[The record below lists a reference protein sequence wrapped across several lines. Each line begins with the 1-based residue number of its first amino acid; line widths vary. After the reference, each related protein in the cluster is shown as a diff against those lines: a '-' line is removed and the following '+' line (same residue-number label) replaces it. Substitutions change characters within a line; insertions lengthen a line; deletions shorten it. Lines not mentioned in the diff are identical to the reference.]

1 MIDRLLRHPSRVVA
15 LLFAFV
21 IAVGTVLLALPIAKQ
36 GPGGVGF
43 LTALFTATSA
53 VCVTGL
59 VTVDVGGT
67 FTTFGQVVI
76 LALVQI
82 GGFGIMTLTSVIA
95 LVVARRVGLRT
106 RLLTSVESG
115 GVDPGDL
122 RHVLRGVAVFS
133 ILAEALVTVVLA
145 VRFLVQGGTDL
156 GGALWQGGFTAISA
170 FNNAGFSLWS
180 DSLVGFVDDW
190 TVTLTVS
197 AAVVLGGV
205 GFPVV
210 LELARER
217 TSSAHW
223 SLHTKLTLVVTG
235 ILVVLG
241 TVAVLGFEWDNE
253 LTLGALSTPDKL
265 LAAFFGGVTPRTAG
279 FNSIDYGEATG
290 ETLLITDILM
300 FIGGGSGSTAG
311 GIKVTT
317 FALLG
322 LMVLSEARGDR
333 HVAVFRRRVS
343 ARAQRQALVVAF
355 VGINAVVVATLALMA
370 TSDLLLYEA
379 LFEAVSAFGTVGL
392 TTGVTDQLDAI
403 GQSILIALMFLG
415 RIGPHTLALALV
427 LRERERL
434 FSYPEERPLIG

>member
-1 MIDRLLRHPSRVVA
+1 MLDRLLRHPSRVVA
-15 LLFAFV
+15 LSFALA
-21 IAVGTVLLALPIAKQ
+21 IGVGTVLLVLPVAKQ

-43 LTALFTATSA
+43 LTALFTSTSA

-59 VTVDVGGT
+59 VTVDVPGT
-67 FTTFGQVVI
+67 FTSFGQAVI
-76 LALVQI
+76 LGLIQV

-95 LVVARRVGLRT
+95 LIVAHRLGMRT
-106 RLLTSVESG
+106 RLLASAESG

-122 RHVLRGVAVFS
+122 RHVLRGVALFS
-133 ILAEALVTVVLA
+133 VAAETVVATVLT
-145 VRFLVQGGTDL
+145 VRFLARGDDL
-156 GGALWQGGFTAISA
+156 GSALWDGVFTSVSA

-190 TVTLTVS
+190 TVILVV
-197 AAVVLGGV
+197 AAAIVLGGI

-210 LELARER
+210 LELVRER
-217 TSSAHW
+217 GGAAGW
-223 SLHTKLTLVVTG
+223 SLHTKLTLLVTG
-235 ILVVLG
+235 VLVVLG
-241 TVAVLGFEWDNE
+241 TVAVLGFEWDNGS
-253 LTLGALSTPDKL
+253 TLGALSTPDKL
-265 LAAFFGGVTPRTAG
+265 LAALFGGITPRTAG

-290 ETLLITDILM
+290 ETLLVTDILM

-333 HVAVFRRRVS
+333 HVSVFRRRVS

-355 VGINAVVVATLALMA
+355 VGINAIVVATLALMA
-370 TSDLLLYEA
+370 TSDLYLYQA
-379 LFEAVSAFGTVGL
+379 LFEAISAFGTVGL
-392 TTGVTDQLDAI
+392 TTGVTDQLDAF
-403 GQSILIALMFLG
+403 GESILIALMFIG
-415 RIGPHTLALALV
+415 RIGPHTVALALV

>member
-1 MIDRLLRHPSRVVA
+1 MLERLLRHPSRVVA
-15 LLFAFV
+15 LSFACA
-21 IAVGTVLLALPIAKQ
+21 IAVGTVLLALPAAKH
-36 GPGGVGF
+36 GAGGVGF

-59 VTVDVGGT
+59 VTVDLTST
-67 FTTFGQVVI
+67 FSVFGQVVV

-95 LVVARRVGLRT
+95 LIVARRLGLRT
-106 RLLTSVESG
+106 RLLAGVETG

-122 RHVLRGVAVFS
+122 RHLLRGVALFS
-133 ILAEALVTVVLA
+133 IVVELVLA
-145 VRFLVQGGTDL
+145 SILTARFFLQDGTAL
-156 GGALWQGGFTAISA
+156 GSAVWHGVFTSVSA

-190 TVTLTVS
+190 SVTLTV
-197 AAVVLGGV
+197 AVAIVLGGI

-210 LELARER
+210 LELIRSRRAG
-217 TSSAHW
+217 HVW
-223 SLHTKLTLVVTG
+223 SLHTKLTLLVTAFL
-235 ILVVLG
+235 LVVG
-241 TVAVLGFEWDNE
+241 TAAVLGFEWGNE
-253 LTLGALSTPDKL
+253 ATLGALSAPDKL

-290 ETLLITDILM
+290 ETLLVTDILM

-317 FALLG
+317 FALIG

-333 HVAVFRRRVS
+333 HVSVFRRSVS
-343 ARAQRQALVVAF
+343 SRAQRQALVVVF
-355 VGINAVVVATLALMA
+355 VAINAVVLATLGLMA
-370 TSDLLLYEA
+370 TSDLLLYQA
-379 LFEAVSAFGTVGL
+379 LFESVSAFGTVGL
-392 TTGVTDQLDAI
+392 STGVTDQLDAI
-403 GQSILIALMFLG
+403 GQSILIVLMFLG

-434 FSYPEERPLIG
+434 YSYPEERPLIG